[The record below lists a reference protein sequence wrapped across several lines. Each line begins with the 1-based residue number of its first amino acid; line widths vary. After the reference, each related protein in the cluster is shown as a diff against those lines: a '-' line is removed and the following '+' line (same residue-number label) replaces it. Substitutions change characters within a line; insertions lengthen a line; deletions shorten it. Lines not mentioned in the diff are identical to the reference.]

1 MATIQVYKYNTDTLL
16 GTGTGTVDKKQQTA
30 AVDAWTSK
38 PGLVVNTKYKLKAD
52 GVTYTDTNCTAIN
65 PAPPLATFNNVA

>member
-16 GTGTGTVDKKQQTA
+16 GSGTGTVDRNQQTA

-38 PGLVVNTKYKLKAD
+38 PGVQVGKKYKLKAA
-52 GVTYTDTNCTAIN
+52 GVIYPDANCTAVN
-65 PAPPLATFNNVA
+65 PAPPLATFDNVS